1 MGNPGGSASD
11 PLACLLLNLPMGGVY
26 NAHHFSEER
35 SLKGVLFPGSFTVS
49 LVERGEGA

>member
-1 MGNPGGSASD
+1 MHQ
-11 PLACLLLNLPMGGVY
+11 GVY